1 MPKQVGQES
10 VESTI
15 ERDDDRTVVS
25 SPQADLQVATLLV
38 LVSVHVWSIKKALK
52 ALSGDLF
59 R

>member
-15 ERDDDRTVVS
+15 ERDDGGTVVS
-25 SPQADLQVATLLV
+25 SLADLQVAALLV

-52 ALSGDLF
+52 ALS
-59 R
+59 